1 VIWSIVLIDRDAE
14 IVHIDLV
21 DGELSITSKPDQRF
35 QAGQGMEEREEP
47 RTLEVLE
54 D

>member
-1 VIWSIVLIDRDAE
+1 MRKKVLIFRDAE
-14 IVHIDLV
+14 IIHIDLV
-21 DGELSITSKPDQRF
+21 DGELSITSKPDQSL
-35 QAGQGMEEREEP
+35 QVGQEAGEREEP